1 MSDPTTTCSN
11 CRAILPGTARFCPEC
26 GMRIGMPSDGGQTT
40 MRSFNVAPPSALLGL
55 AGLLIL
61 LGVVMLALQRW
72 TLAAVLLAIGAV
84 VAALYAGA
92 IGSEPAT
99 QQRLAKLR
107 SRGRAVLETVSAQSQ
122 ARRQQLALRLELE
135 QLYGRRGAW
144 LRDLGVAVYN
154 DDAAGTER
162 GRQAIRELDLEIAA
176 KEEQMT
182 QIALQTQERVQQVR
196 AESRPTELLEPPAPA
211 PVPEPYPPPDEG
223 TPPTPAPVP
232 EPYPPP
238 DEGSPP
244 QPR

>member
-1 MSDPTTTCSN
+1 VSVPTTTCSN
-11 CRAILPGTARFCPEC
+11 CRAVLPATARFCPEC
-26 GMRIGMPSDGGQTT
+26 GLRLGFAPAGQPPMRT
-40 MRSFNVAPPSALLGL
+40 FNVAPPSALLGL
-55 AGLLIL
+55 AGLIIL
-61 LGVVMLALQRW
+61 LGVVMLALQHW

-84 VAALYAGA
+84 VAALYAGSSDSGA
-92 IGSEPAT
+92 GA
-99 QQRLAKLR
+99 QQRVAKAR
-107 SRGRAVLETVSAQSQ
+107 SRGRALLETFSAQSQ
-122 ARRQQLALRLELE
+122 ARRQQLALRVELE
-135 QLYGRRGAW
+135 QLYGRRGSW
-144 LRDLGVAVYN
+144 LRDLGVAVYGG
-154 DDAAGTER
+154 DDAGTER
-162 GRQAIRELDLEIAA
+162 GKRAIRELDQEIAA

-238 DEGSPP
+238 DEGTPP